1 MTNFPNVTIPYNEDK
16 YVEFNRMIF
25 LNEDTATIQGFCRVT
40 GDPYSLTVHR
50 VDWEEY
56 AKGILPA
63 GDCFPNMSADD
74 LDLVICGTTQKG
86 FRILSGL
93 EN

>member
-1 MTNFPNVTIPYNEDK
+1 MNNTTIEIPYNGDK

-25 LNEDTATIQGFCRVT
+25 LKEDTATIKGFCRVT
-40 GDPYSLTVHR
+40 GEPYSLTVSR
-50 VDWEEY
+50 VDWDEY
-56 AKGILPA
+56 TKGILPA